1 MHYISFLAHLSQRLH
16 CLHCCCCCHKLFMF
30 SSSSLEPLEQFQ
42 PNLAPN
48 IHRWRRF
55 KYEQMKSPRPFPK
68 GDNYEIAK
76 IHPRN
81 LKRIHGWRGL
91 EFVQMKNH
99 SILKKEIMDF
109 PLSNSTIWYK
119 HRFAQ
124 MFRLIWTGFSGERCG
139 PWASSYG
146 YLMSL
151 LCIMCIITLFL
162 GMESSLYKE

>member
-1 MHYISFLAHLSQRLH
+1 MSYFKRYWTFYTS
-16 CLHCCCCCHKLFMF
+16 KLF
-30 SSSSLEPLEQFQ
+30 Q
-42 PNLAPN
+42 
-48 IHRWRRF
+48 H
-55 KYEQMKSPRPFPK
+55 FPK
-68 GDNYEIAK
+68 NLIVISGGQNWLIPYIVLW
-76 IHPRN
+76 RN
-81 LKRIHGWRGL
+81 LKFFFSRTTEPISTKLGTKHSWRVGNQS
-91 EFVQMKNH
+91 FSNKNH